1 MTAAVQGYG
10 KIYLSGDT
18 VSVLNVVFILTQQNL
33 LHKGNDELQ
42 RRKLCKQ
49 ACY

>member
-18 VSVLNVVFILTQQNL
+18 VSVLNVVFYLNAA
-33 LHKGNDELQ
+33 ESP
-42 RRKLCKQ
+42 
-49 ACY
+49 A